1 MTENS
6 AAERSTG
13 RQVKVARL
21 IDEYDLEG
29 EGDRLV
35 EQWTAP
41 TDERESLRSLAESF
55 NRRLLRAAI
64 ESAGVR
70 PLESELDTY
79 LAVFSDGDASTGERV
94 DVEREL
100 ERAGVDVDALQSDF
114 VTHQAVHTYLTDHRG
129 ASLPEESVSS
139 AERIERGQGTID
151 RLEGRLS
158 TVATSVLE
166 GLRDA
171 GHVTLGDFR
180 VFTRVEVYC
189 EDCDTQ
195 VAVGDMLSSGGCDC
209 DAGDEG

>member
-6 AAERSTG
+6 GADRSTG
-13 RQVKVARL
+13 RRVKVARL
-21 IDEYDLEG
+21 VDEYDLDG
-29 EGDRLV
+29 LGDRLV

-41 TDERESLRSLAESF
+41 ADERESLRSLAESF
-55 NRRLLRAAI
+55 NRRLLRAAL

-79 LAVFSDGDASTGERV
+79 HAVLTDGDAGTGERV

-100 ERAGVDVDALQSDF
+100 ERAGVDVDALKSDF

-129 ASLPEESVSS
+129 VSLPEESVSS
-139 AERIERGQGTID
+139 DERVERGRTTID
-151 RLEGRLS
+151 KLDGRLS

-171 GHVTLGDFR
+171 GHLTLGDFR

-195 VAVGDMLSSGGCDC
+195 VGVGELFGAGGCDC
-209 DAGDEG
+209 DASEE

>member
-1 MTENS
+1 MTEDS
-6 AAERSTG
+6 GADRSTG
-13 RQVKVARL
+13 RRVKVARL
-21 IDEYDLEG
+21 IDEYDLG
-29 EGDRLV
+29 GLGDHLV

-41 TDERESLRSLAESF
+41 ADERESLRSLATSF
-55 NRRLLRAAI
+55 NRRLLRAAL

-79 LAVFSDGDASTGERV
+79 LSVLSDGEASTGERV

-100 ERAGVDVDALQSDF
+100 ERAGVDVDELQSDF

-129 ASLPEESVSS
+129 ASLPETS
-139 AERIERGQGTID
+139 ASPADRIDSGRETVD
-151 RLEGRLS
+151 RLEGRLA

-166 GLRDA
+166 GLREA
-171 GHVTLGDFR
+171 GHVTLGTFR

-195 VAVGDMLSSGGCDC
+195 VGVGELLAAGGCDC
-209 DAGDEG
+209 DASEE